1 MKMWYDKKGDLS
13 MNDPYVYENS
23 RVLKNLLNITDE
35 KELDLAEAELSRA
48 NMMIL
53 YEQGF
58 GDFSPEGLC
67 AIHKSLFG
75 DVYDWA
81 GKYRIINIQKREAVL
96 GGVSVW
102 YANDVDIEKELRSV
116 FREINRI
123 RWASLS
129 KQDFIKKTGTVV
141 SADLADPSLQRR
153 QHKNHRYASDL
164 LC

>member
-1 MKMWYDKKGDLS
+1 

-67 AIHKSLFG
+67 AIHQSLFG

-81 GKYRIINIQKREAVL
+81 GKYRIINIQKVL
-96 GGVSVW
+96 VGIIGPEPKSPQFVG
-102 YANDVDIEKELRSV
+102 IQ
-116 FREINRI
+116 I
-123 RWASLS
+123 
-129 KQDFIKKTGTVV
+129 
-141 SADLADPSLQRR
+141 
-153 QHKNHRYASDL
+153 
-164 LC
+164 